1 MTAISRSRRSA
12 AGIALIVAGGLLLL
26 AFLLPFAGVG
36 LPWLGSLA
44 YAALAVALVILAL
57 GSVNNTLAKV
67 ALFVGAAGFA
77 ILALAGFGLALP
89 GILLTIGAVMAA
101 LGFVVGAIV
110 LYVGKEITNTAA
122 LVFVIA
128 AVLGAIILLTSVA
141 AIGLGVL
148 ATIVTV
154 AFAIALI
161 VAGLYFRRADN
172 RRR

>member
-26 AFLLPFAGVG
+26 AFLLPFAGVA

-44 YAALAVALVILAL
+44 NAALAAALVILAL
-57 GSVNNTLAKV
+57 GAVNNTLAKV

-89 GILLTIGAVMAA
+89 GILLTIGTVMAA

-128 AVLGAIILLTSVA
+128 GVLAAIILLAGVA
-141 AIGLGVL
+141 AIVLGAV
-148 ATIVTV
+148 ATILAV
-154 AFAIALI
+154 AFAAALV
-161 VAGLYFRRADN
+161 VAGVYFRRADN
-172 RRR
+172 GRR